1 MEWLLLAPQY
11 HFFMAVLVLVCL
23 GLLIA
28 MYLLLRFICQLVGV
42 CPLCKKNTLYTTQL
56 CLACNFHREHAHEL
70 PQDRR

>member
-28 MYLLLRFICQLVGV
+28 MYLLLSFICQLIGT

-56 CLACNFHREHAHEL
+56 CLACSFHREHAHEL